1 MAESLEM
8 LTVLFLLSLCPIQI
22 SETVTYIE
30 NSSILKLNLL
40 ENWLKFCFDL
50 QNDNLAFVV

>member
-40 ENWLKFCFDL
+40 EN
-50 QNDNLAFVV
+50 